1 LQIPQRTQ
9 SGRCFRKLKVAA
21 DPSENSKWQMLQ
33 KTQSCC
39 RSFRELKVAADAS
52 VPLFGGPSSDKEK
65 EKGICM

>member
-1 LQIPQRTQ
+1 
-9 SGRCFRKLKVAA
+9 
-21 DPSENSKWQMLQ
+21 MLQ